1 MTDIVVPLYLIFKM
15 HTQRLSMETTN
26 NCKCVVFAHVHMLT
40 LTSTLHVFHKN
51 SVTQFDQVCISW
63 APSIRCAVCRWG
75 LQGYGLSFLNLEH
88 LWRDFHGFYWD
99 FWGQHITIQTFSAQS
114 VFLCRLPQELI
125 PRPHP
130 RNLLQAK
137 LYLRVY
143 LLGTQ
148 TATILNI
155 AFLWSLWNL
164 IPI

>member
-40 LTSTLHVFHKN
+40 LTSTLHVIHKN

-99 FWGQHITIQTFSAQS
+99 FWGQHITIQTLSLLNLFFSVVS
-114 VFLCRLPQELI
+114 HRSWSRDHTQETSCKRNYISECISWGPKL
-125 PRPHP
+125 RP
-130 RNLLQAK
+130 
-137 LYLRVY
+137 
-143 LLGTQ
+143 
-148 TATILNI
+148 
-155 AFLWSLWNL
+155 F
-164 IPI
+164 